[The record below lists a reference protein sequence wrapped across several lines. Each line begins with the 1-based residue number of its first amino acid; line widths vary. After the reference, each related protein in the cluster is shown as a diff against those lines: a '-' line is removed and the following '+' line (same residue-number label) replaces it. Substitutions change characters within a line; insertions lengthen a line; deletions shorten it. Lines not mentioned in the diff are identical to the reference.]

1 VVTKFYRI
9 ILGKG
14 NAYAAQAFNEGWVG
28 VDYDIRE
35 DLTGQL
41 PEEWTEFNKAFIPKL
56 QDQTPSLLKTTAG
69 MYCGATWT
77 TCKGIQIG
85 DIVVSPDGTGK
96 YRLGRVSGD
105 YVFAQDDV
113 LPHRRPVEW
122 LENFISKTACTNAL
136 QKSLSVPPAVIS
148 LGSYVDELDRLMR
161 NDPAF
166 GLIATDSSVEDPLA
180 FALEKHLE
188 DFLVS
193 NWALT
198 PLGQTH
204 DILEIDNVQVG
215 QQFQT
220 DTGPL
225 DILAKSKNGDELLV
239 IELKKG
245 RASDAVVGQIQRY
258 MGFVMTELAEPHQSV
273 KGVIIA
279 LDDDKRV
286 RRALLAAPNIE
297 FYRYEINFSLQ
308 KVDIPSSKKTGT

>member
-1 VVTKFYRI
+1 
-9 ILGKG
+9 GKG
-14 NAYAAQAFNEGWVG
+14 NAYAAQAFNEGWMG

-122 LENFISKTACTNAL
+122 LENFISKDACTNAL

-286 RRALLAAPNIE
+286 RSALLAAPNIE

-308 KVDIPSSKKTGT
+308 KVDIQSSEKTGT

>member
-1 VVTKFYRI
+1 MTKFYRI

-14 NAYAAQAFNEGWVG
+14 NAHAAQAFNEGWMG

-41 PEEWTEFNKAFIPKL
+41 PDEWTEFNKAFIPKL

-85 DIVVSPDGTGK
+85 DVVVSPDGTGK

-148 LGSYVDELDRLMR
+148 LSSYVDELDRLMR

-166 GLIATDSSVEDPLA
+166 GLSATDSSVEDPLA

-308 KVDIPSSKKTGT
+308 KVDIRSSEKTGT